1 MDGLRYVVSEEA
13 AAVIEKIQALPQS
26 GDYDLEA
33 VIEAYRQYAAL
44 TDSQKAEV
52 VNDADLEA
60 LTNRVGADNHMD
72 TATGLKGDGLAWYIR
87 LSVREVTQTEEAYTR
102 LSESVGSN
110 TLVQMLEITLTD
122 ILTGETY
129 QPSGEITFLLP
140 SPDMSGFDSVAVAQ
154 YTDDGQVAYLSCE
167 IKDGEIERCV

>member
-1 MDGLRYVVSEEA
+1 M
-13 AAVIEKIQALPQS
+13 
-26 GDYDLEA
+26 
-33 VIEAYRQYAAL
+33 
-44 TDSQKAEV
+44 
-52 VNDADLEA
+52 NDADLEA

-72 TATGLKGDGLAWYIR
+72 TATGLKVDGLAWYIR

-129 QPSGEITFLLP
+129 QPSGK
-140 SPDMSGFDSVAVAQ
+140 SPFAALTG
-154 YTDDGQVAYLSCE
+154 Y
-167 IKDGEIERCV
+167 ERF